1 MSELNLSKR
10 QAQVFELVALGK
22 TDKEIAEI
30 LKVKYSTVKT
40 IYVALME
47 KLSIFSDLKG
57 SKKNRIWTSLIYWQQ
72 HIEEFKNLK
81 VEELI

>member
-40 IYVALME
+40 IYLALME

-57 SKKNRIWTSLIYWQQ
+57 SRKNRIWASLIYWQQ

-81 VEELI
+81 VEELV

>member
-1 MSELNLSKR
+1 MNELNLSKR

-47 KLSIFSDLKG
+47 KLSIFSDKKG
-57 SKKNRIWTSLIYWQQ
+57 SRKNRLWTSFIYWQH

-81 VEELI
+81 VEELV